1 LDADGDN
8 VAPLNGGSVVADE
21 VRVIDGVRDALGSGV
36 ADLVAVAIFGGM
48 GVGVRVAVEDG
59 SGVDVRVSV
68 RLGGGVDVR
77 VGVRLGVGVV
87 DGVGEGP
94 LVGVGNPAMR
104 YRAAPQSRR
113 PAPCPACPISFAVAC
128 RVASTL
134 DALAPAPRISA
145 AQAATCGVAID
156 VPVPPP

>member
-1 LDADGDN
+1 VLDADGDN
-8 VAPLNGGSVVADE
+8 VALLNGGSVVADE
-21 VRVIDGVRDALGSGV
+21 VRVIDGVRDALGSSV
-36 ADLVAVAIFGGM
+36 ADLVAVALFGGV

-59 SGVDVRVSV
+59 
-68 RLGGGVDVR
+68 GGVGVR
-77 VGVRLGVGVV
+77 VGVRLGLGVV

-128 RVASTL
+128 KVANTF
-134 DALAPAPRISA
+134 DALAPTPRISA